1 MSDSKGL
8 GQRAFHVPTPQVCAA
23 KTCKCE
29 GVMNVQWRTWLHT
42 TWSVNRLSLLEQVGN
57 ASG

>member
-8 GQRAFHVPTPQVCAA
+8 GQRAFHVPTPQQV
-23 KTCKCE
+23 TQRQVRVSVE
-29 GVMNVQWRTWLHT
+29 LDVQWRTWLHT

-57 ASG
+57 ARR